1 MQHYV
6 YMTALVRN
14 FTTASMVA
22 NITLFT
28 KITNVPRSYE
38 SVVTRTRKKL
48 NAVDIF

>member
-6 YMTALVRN
+6 YMTTLVRN

-28 KITNVPRSYE
+28 KITNVPGTLWLRKS
-38 SVVTRTRKKL
+38 TREFH
-48 NAVDIF
+48 AVDGF